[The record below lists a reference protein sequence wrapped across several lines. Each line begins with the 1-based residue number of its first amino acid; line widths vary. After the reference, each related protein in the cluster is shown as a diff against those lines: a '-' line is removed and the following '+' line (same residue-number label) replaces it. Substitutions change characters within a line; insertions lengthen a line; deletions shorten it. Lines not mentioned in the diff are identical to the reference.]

1 VLFVFND
8 SHYSKDLVEWKLGR
22 IVFLGI
28 LRLVIM
34 GFSVNI
40 KRFSGFTLDLIH
52 FEEGGLLNTNL

>member
-1 VLFVFND
+1 M
-8 SHYSKDLVEWKLGR
+8 
-22 IVFLGI
+22 GI

-52 FEEGGLLNTNL
+52 FEEGALSNTNL